1 MNESILVLCH
11 LIIDR
16 GEMHVLLP
24 VMNNDV
30 CTLVQCTSKG
40 YFMSIVVSINI
51 ERYGN
56 GTAFE
61 DVLYWNDLLFR
72 VNQI

>member
-1 MNESILVLCH
+1 
-11 LIIDR
+11 
-16 GEMHVLLP
+16 
-24 VMNNDV
+24 MNNDI
-30 CTLVQCTSKG
+30 CTLFQCTSDG

-51 ERYGN
+51 QRYGN

>member
-1 MNESILVLCH
+1 MYFLH
-11 LIIDR
+11 
-16 GEMHVLLP
+16 G
-24 VMNNDV
+24 MNNDV

-51 ERYGN
+51 KRYGN

-61 DVLYWNDLLFR
+61 DVLYWND
-72 VNQI
+72 